1 MRLVSTVP
9 AFLITIISL
18 FPSMSYAAT
27 PDRINRP
34 LTTGETVT
42 LRGNV
47 HRKALPQ
54 YDQGPV
60 DPAMRLGTITL
71 LTLPTASQQKALQQ
85 LLAEQQDPKSSNYHK
100 WLTPEQF
107 ADRFGL
113 SPE

>member
-9 AFLITIISL
+9 ALLITSSA
-18 FPSMSYAAT
+18 FSPSMSYATT
-27 PDRINRP
+27 PDRINRA
-34 LTTGETVT
+34 LTSGETVT

-85 LLAEQQDPKSSNYHK
+85 LLAEQQDPKSSELPQMADPRAVCRPF
-100 WLTPEQF
+100 WPE
-107 ADRFGL
+107 
-113 SPE
+113 SE